1 MNIIVGYLTPDS
13 GNISIDC
20 EVMSGQTYCSIEAC
34 LLNAQNDHLWS
45 VQVFPQVLWSQRIL
59 WRVVV
64 LPLVTLFINSV
75 AILWLQKRWI

>member
-45 VQVFPQVLWSQRIL
+45 VQLRFSLIRLQFYGCKRDGY
-59 WRVVV
+59 
-64 LPLVTLFINSV
+64 N
-75 AILWLQKRWI
+75 AIAYIYSHF